1 MESVI
6 VTIVFAC
13 CATAHF
19 VGMCVMAMLARH
31 HVQYLSLAWIM
42 AIFSAILSVVAVY
55 GESVAVGRP
64 GILNP
69 YMMLMLVV
77 GSYLQSIYALGIAMP
92 GFLQWSRMWKYASP
106 IFLLAIVYLLAMQ
119 FSDGLTMV
127 YSVGELFRSI
137 FSLEVILRL
146 LALLMGGYYVLNI
159 VLLPLRMAGR
169 TVFPMSLVA
178 YVTALVLSLIF
189 YLYTSLY
196 YTPVLLCIYLV
207 LFTIVNF
214 FWICYSIDTLVLK
227 VPHPDVVLEPVE
239 ADNDAEAVAEQ
250 PVEVRPRADFNEMN
264 LQRYLRVQ
272 KWMQNNKEVWTDNG
286 FTRDRLCEETGINR
300 QLMLQ
305 CLRSQGHNNIHE
317 FIATYRVSELR
328 RLILSGKVTSV
339 SDCYMVGFVAPKTAR
354 SCFER
359 IEGENLDSFIA
370 SRSKSKSMNTDKG
383 V

>member
-1 MESVI
+1 MPYRS
-6 VTIVFAC
+6 
-13 CATAHF
+13 
-19 VGMCVMAMLARH
+19 
-31 HVQYLSLAWIM
+31 SL
-42 AIFSAILSVVAVY
+42 
-55 GESVAVGRP
+55 R
-64 GILNP
+64 
-69 YMMLMLVV
+69 
-77 GSYLQSIYALGIAMP
+77 
-92 GFLQWSRMWKYASP
+92 
-106 IFLLAIVYLLAMQ
+106 
-119 FSDGLTMV
+119 
-127 YSVGELFRSI
+127 
-137 FSLEVILRL
+137 
-146 LALLMGGYYVLNI
+146 NI
-159 VLLPLRMAGR
+159 VLLPLRMAGG

-239 ADNDAEAVAEQ
+239 ADNDAEPVAEQ
-250 PVEVRPRADFNEMN
+250 PVEARPRADFNEMN

-359 IEGENLDSFIA
+359 IEGENLDSFIV
-370 SRSKSKSMNTDKG
+370 SRSNSKSMNADKG

>member
-55 GESVAVGRP
+55 GEAVAVGRP

-159 VLLPLRMAGR
+159 VLLPLRMAGG

-239 ADNDAEAVAEQ
+239 ADNDAEPVAEQ
-250 PVEVRPRADFNEMN
+250 PVEARPRADFNEMN

-359 IEGENLDSFIA
+359 IEGENLDSFIV
-370 SRSKSKSMNTDKG
+370 SRSNSKSMNADKG